1 MEQKKLTLIPT
12 PGAAER
18 TSPIIP
24 TEAKNRPVSQNS
36 YPFIA
41 NTPVKSSIAQ
51 KKRNHSFTPFWST
64 SAFFSYDMVNYSLD
78 SDIPH
83 YITSIKHSE
92 VPEPS
97 FSFGILIS
105 RNLTRELSLQTGLV
119 LSRIAIGINPQK
131 LYAFQDPQGD
141 FAYRIIT
148 SSGYAYIK
156 PGFRQSPNFG
166 DSITSAEAKHTLNSI
181 GIPLVAKIQI
191 GKNKLTLLPGA
202 GIEANF
208 ITSAKVEVELT
219 DESNRETVS
228 INKLSGS
235 KPFYLSTIAEVELRY
250 KLNEKLSINLHP
262 AFRYAISPITENNV
276 VETYPYSLGIRA
288 GITKKF

>member
-1 MEQKKLTLIPT
+1 
-12 PGAAER
+12 
-18 TSPIIP
+18 
-24 TEAKNRPVSQNS
+24 
-36 YPFIA
+36 
-41 NTPVKSSIAQ
+41 
-51 KKRNHSFTPFWST
+51 
-64 SAFFSYDMVNYSLD
+64 
-78 SDIPH
+78 
-83 YITSIKHSE
+83 
-92 VPEPS
+92 
-97 FSFGILIS
+97 
-105 RNLTRELSLQTGLV
+105 
-119 LSRIAIGINPQK
+119 
-131 LYAFQDPQGD
+131 
-141 FAYRIIT
+141 
-148 SSGYAYIK
+148 
-156 PGFRQSPNFG
+156 
-166 DSITSAEAKHTLNSI
+166 
-181 GIPLVAKIQI
+181 VAKIQI